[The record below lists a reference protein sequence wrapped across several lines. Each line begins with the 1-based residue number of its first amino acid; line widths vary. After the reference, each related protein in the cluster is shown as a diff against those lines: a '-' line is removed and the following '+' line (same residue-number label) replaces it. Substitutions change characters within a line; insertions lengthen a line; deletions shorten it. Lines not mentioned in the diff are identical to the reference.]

1 MSEDQKQQEQQQQQ
15 GQEESASGDQK
26 DDGFA
31 FLNEYGQ
38 KFFGM
43 NYYDPNV
50 GFVNTVKSKWE
61 DAVEKIKEL
70 DNNKEEIWKECDK
83 QMSEFVS
90 EVNQAY
96 TRKMTAGS
104 VGDDYVLV
112 ANDDEQQ
119 KK

>member
-1 MSEDQKQQEQQQQQ
+1 MKEDQKQQEQQQQ
-15 GQEESASGDQK
+15 GQEESSSTELK

-119 KK
+119 QEK